1 MSDEMY
7 EMCEWFESLIE
18 DLIKEYKSEYR
29 VYDAHRNWNNG
40 AIEALEE
47 LLKRINE

>member
-1 MSDEMY
+1 MSMETN
-7 EMCEWFESLIE
+7 EVCEWIESLVE

-47 LLKRINE
+47 LLKRMNE